1 LAVISPKVWTFW
13 KKPNLLFGLRDF
25 SSQTR
30 TKQMPEFINPLY
42 KLDNLISKG
51 INTVYKAK
59 GVKNNRLYVVK
70 FYANIL
76 DKDKELNI
84 LKKLS
89 NLLDHDDNPSIRD
102 R

>member
-1 LAVISPKVWTFW
+1 
-13 KKPNLLFGLRDF
+13 
-25 SSQTR
+25 
-30 TKQMPEFINPLY
+30 MPEFSNPLY

-51 INTVYKAK
+51 FNSVYEAK

-70 FYANIL
+70 FYSNIL
-76 DKDKELNI
+76 DKDKELNL

-89 NLLDHDDNPSIRD
+89 DLLDHDDNPSIRE